1 MSIVACAVK
10 SLFRIIKAVHMDG
23 EIIRLN
29 VGGTMFSTTRAT
41 LTDKGDNYFTSLLSG
56 RFKTSR
62 DEQGVF
68 FIDR

>member
-1 MSIVACAVK
+1 
-10 SLFRIIKAVHMDG
+10 MDG
-23 EIIRLN
+23 QIICLN

-56 RFKTSR
+56 RFKTSK
-62 DEQGVF
+62 DKEGVF